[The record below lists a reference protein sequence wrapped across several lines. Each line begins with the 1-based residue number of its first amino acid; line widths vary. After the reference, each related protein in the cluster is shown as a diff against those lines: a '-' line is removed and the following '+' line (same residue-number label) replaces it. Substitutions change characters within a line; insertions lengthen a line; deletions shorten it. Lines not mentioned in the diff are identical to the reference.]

1 MKTEIHRLRC
11 SPPGTIHELRV
22 LRFGTPGARPKA
34 TIQAALHADETPALL
49 VAQALRDL
57 LQQLEDSGALLGE
70 VVLVPAAN
78 PVGLGQHLLG
88 RHEGRFDLRDGI
100 NFNRGHANL
109 ADRAQLLLQGRLG
122 SDPQTNV
129 MLVRQA
135 LLDTTQS
142 LQSQTLAEDLKH
154 TLLLLAIDSDV
165 VLDLHCDSQAVVHLY
180 ALPQHEPLAVE
191 LGALLGARAVLL
203 ASDSGDGPF
212 DEACSRPW
220 VQLQERF
227 AAHPIPAACFAST
240 VELRGECDT
249 DLAQAQADASALVAF
264 LRRQGLVAGEP
275 GALPAAQ
282 CRPTPLAASEPVTA
296 PHAGAVVFHA
306 RPGDHLSA
314 GDAIA
319 TLVEIDTG
327 NHTVL
332 RVQSDGVMYACISTR
347 WAAAGQ
353 RLAKVA
359 GSTLMRTGKLLS
371 A

>member
-122 SDPQTNV
+122 SDPQANV